1 MQNCSVAVA
10 DCVTIAYIT
19 EANLHRLYL
28 KKNNNSK
35 TTVFALSASQSRTP
49 IRKAWAE
56 EEAFV
61 QGRRTAEAVGRD
73 AVIPRTQSH

>member
-19 EANLHRLYL
+19 EANLHHLYL
-28 KKNNNSK
+28 KKNNSK

-61 QGRRTAEAVGRD
+61 QGRQTAEAVGRD